1 MCGRVTPARTYR
13 PAGEMALVEHLGT
26 LIVISV
32 ESLVLAAV
40 NVTREKRSFLRQMT
54 AQAIGGGIYAA
65 SR

>member
-1 MCGRVTPARTYR
+1 
-13 PAGEMALVEHLGT
+13 MALVEHLGT

-54 AQAIGGGIYAA
+54 AQAIGGSIYAA